1 MLSDDKSNI
10 DHCLIVEGGGFK
22 TGYTSG
28 LLDAFIVS
36 KFDPFTSCLGISG
49 GAVALSYFLADQYRG
64 SLNSLLHLAKDENF
78 LNYRRTFGKE
88 GYMDIDML
96 KVVAQEKVPFDIN
109 KAFSD
114 MNDKD
119 VRFVLTHRESGD
131 AYYMHPNKENW
142 LDLVTASCTLPFVTK
157 GRHVIDGEEYFD
169 GGWSDAIPAQRAYE
183 RGAKRIT
190 ILRTWPKD
198 VLSTQSWAD
207 YFGSIYFKSTSG
219 LQKTFEQSYEKYNK
233 SIKFI
238 NNPPKDLIIDQLCPF
253 KLLKSGTY
261 SYSKKTI
268 MSDYRYGLDL
278 GMQYVATFK

>member
-1 MLSDDKSNI
+1 MPSDDNSKL
-10 DHCLIVEGGGFK
+10 DHYLIVEGGGFK
-22 TGYTSG
+22 TGFTSG

-36 KFDPFTSCLGISG
+36 RFDPFTSCLGISG
-49 GAVALSYFLADQYRG
+49 GAVALSYFLADQYRD
-64 SLNSLLHLAKDENF
+64 SLHSLLHLAKDENF

-119 VRFVLTHRESGD
+119 VRFVLTHRASGE
-131 AYYMHPNKENW
+131 AYYMKPNKDNW

-207 YFGSIYFKSTSG
+207 YFGSIYFKSIPG
-219 LQKTFEQSYEKYNK
+219 LQKTFEQSYEKYNQ
-233 SIKFI
+233 SIEFI

-268 MSDYRYGLDL
+268 MSDYRYGLDV